1 MNNIKVLL
9 VLITLLISSCVNDSS
24 LQSGWKDITANIHA
38 KKYNI
43 HELALN
49 KRPYFNEQAP
59 SLSNLGPVDRD
70 SVPVYKRNG
79 KQYYH
84 PVYTSKFG
92 INFIDEFLRN
102 GDKQY
107 LDLAKKVASK
117 LNSYAVLR
125 KDVLLFPYNF
135 DFSLVIKP
143 PSEKMYEPWYS
154 GMAQGR
160 ILTLFSRLYQATG
173 NIKYLHWAQNTFKS
187 FQITQEQAVDWIAY
201 IDQDNYYWIEEY
213 PTNNP
218 MHVLNGFIFGI
229 FGLYDYYLIS
239 HDPECLK
246 IMNAAITTVEH
257 YISDFRN
264 PGHLSF
270 YGLKYKRQ
278 KEHYHYV
285 HIYELNM
292 LHKITG
298 DHYFKA
304 MADSLKMD
312 YYNK

>member
-1 MNNIKVLL
+1 MNQFKVLL
-9 VLITLLISSCVNDSS
+9 SFTILLVSSCVNDSS
-24 LQSGWKDITANIHA
+24 LQSDWNAISANIHT
-38 KKYNI
+38 KNYNI
-43 HELALN
+43 HKLALN
-49 KRPYFNEQAP
+49 KRPYFNERTP
-59 SLSNLGPVDRD
+59 SLNNLGSVNRD
-70 SVPVYKRNG
+70 SVPIYIRNG

-92 INFIDEFLRN
+92 INFVDEFLQN
-102 GDKQY
+102 GDQRY
-107 LDLAKKVASK
+107 LDLAKKVAAK
-117 LNSYAVLR
+117 LNSYAVFR
-125 KDVLLFPYNF
+125 NDVLLFPYNF
-135 DFSLVIKP
+135 DFPLVTRP
-143 PSEKMYEPWYS
+143 PSEKMYAPWYS

-160 ILTLFSRLYQATG
+160 VLTLFSRLYLATG
-173 NIKYLHWAQNTFKS
+173 NTKYLHWAEKTFKS
-187 FQITQEQAVDWIAY
+187 FQITQKQAVDWIAY

-213 PTNNP
+213 PTTKP

-246 IMNAAITTVEH
+246 ILNAAITTIKH

-264 PGHLSF
+264 PGEMSF

-298 DHYFKA
+298 DYYFKA
-304 MADSLKMD
+304 MADSLKID